1 METIAQPLSRRRFAG
16 MLGAGAVAA
25 WLRPASASPAATAPA
40 PAANST
46 PAGPVRLNSNE
57 NPYGPSPAAQ
67 AAMRDA
73 VPLAWRYP
81 DDEVDQLT
89 DAIARDHG
97 VPADHLLLGPG
108 SNEILRL
115 AAAAFSGPD
124 RKIVMADPTFEA
136 IGGYGRATGAEV
148 VKIPLTADFH
158 HDLPK
163 MLAVNGTGLVYLCNP
178 NNPTASVTPKGQVR
192 DFIAALKGKATVL
205 VDEAYHH
212 FADGPD
218 YESVI
223 PMVEDN
229 PHLLVART
237 FSKIHGLAGLRC
249 GYAVARPEVIERLWI
264 HRAWD
269 VGNVMALVAAR
280 ASLGDPAYL
289 EKTRRLNRET
299 RDFVI
304 AETARLGY
312 QTIPSQAN
320 FVMIDLRREARP
332 VIDALRERDVRV
344 GRVFPALP
352 NHLRVSIGTREQMEA
367 YLAAFRQAMA

>member
-1 METIAQPLSRRRFAG
+1 
-16 MLGAGAVAA
+16 
-25 WLRPASASPAATAPA
+25 
-40 PAANST
+40 
-46 PAGPVRLNSNE
+46 
-57 NPYGPSPAAQ
+57 
-67 AAMRDA
+67 MREA

-124 RKIVMADPTFEA
+124 RKIVIADPTFEA
-136 IGGYGRATGAEV
+136 IGGYGRATGAEIA
-148 VKIPLTADFH
+148 KIPLTADFH

-212 FADGPD
+212 FADSPD

-223 PMVEDN
+223 PLVEDN

-269 VGNVMALVAAR
+269 VGNIMALVAAR

-332 VIDALRERDVRV
+332 VIDALRQRDVRV

-352 NHLRVSIGTREQMEA
+352 HHLRVSVGTREQMEA
-367 YLAAFRQAMA
+367 FLNAFRQALA